1 MTITEY
7 NGIKAFPE
15 QCSNVFVSQRV
26 GLSSATVSRVRR
38 SKDFSD
44 YKKLARKASGKY
56 KEKSEPK
63 KDIEPLKI
71 VTAEQM
77 NHDAAIREAVN
88 KLNEIGIAFHNLA
101 EYLFENFCKDR
112 SGRSEK

>member
-15 QCSNVFVSQRV
+15 QCSNAFVSQRV
-26 GLSSATVSRVRR
+26 GLSSTTVSRVRR

-63 KDIEPLKI
+63 KDVEPLKI
-71 VTAEQM
+71 VTAEHM
-77 NHDAAIREAVN
+77 NQDAAIREAIN
-88 KLNEIGIAFHNLA
+88 KLNEIEIAFHNLA
-101 EYLFENFCKDR
+101 EYLFENFCKDP
-112 SGRSEK
+112 SGRGK